1 MNFGLFPRSP
11 DNWDARVWA
20 PNAIDVRI
28 VSPNLPA
35 PIGLTTTV
43 PGFWEGNVP
52 GLTAGNAYELEL
64 TRADGNLLRRL
75 DPAARDT
82 DNSSLDNW
90 HNTSHA
96 VDPFDPD
103 HPWRPFVTPNFDDM
117 ILYQCHVGSFAGY
130 RDGLVAPGQ
139 VGSFNL
145 LMTKLQYI
153 RDLGFNALALLPVQE
168 FRGGRSWGYNP
179 SFYFALES
187 DYGRPAD
194 LRALVD
200 ACHSLGL
207 AVIFDVVYNHISDD
221 DSSFYH
227 FDERADGTGDSYS
240 GSYRTPWGW
249 APAFWQQGIREFFR
263 ANMAMYL
270 CEYNGDGLR
279 FDSTRQMEAAR
290 GWGNDGWNFMQFLT
304 WEAKRL
310 FPGKYLIAEHVP
322 DHESIVS
329 SAGFHATWVSAPFDW
344 TLNALNGLDSVGN
357 LERAISN
364 SFGQGQH
371 YPYSWNTIKYLM
383 GSHDQCGDGNNGNDG
398 KRNFVQRFGGRTNWY
413 ARAKARMAWALNIA
427 AEGTP
432 MLFMGSECHQEG
444 YWHDSWD
451 NNGDHRFDWSIA
463 GDWMGMEM
471 RYLVQAANQ
480 TRWNHVALRNGSLEV
495 THRDTNGVIAF
506 KRWNNAGDVVL
517 VVVNAS
523 DRSYTSAS
531 YGVATGQAGRW
542 EQILCTQD
550 AWFGGWHGAGN
561 AYYQPHTQA
570 DGRVYVNVPQWS
582 VTMFRLL

>member
-1 MNFGLFPRSP
+1 
-11 DNWDARVWA
+11 
-20 PNAIDVRI
+20 
-28 VSPNLPA
+28 
-35 PIGLTTTV
+35 
-43 PGFWEGNVP
+43 
-52 GLTAGNAYELEL
+52 
-64 TRADGNLLRRL
+64 
-75 DPAARDT
+75 
-82 DNSSLDNW
+82 
-90 HNTSHA
+90 
-96 VDPFDPD
+96 
-103 HPWRPFVTPNFDDM
+103 
-117 ILYQCHVGSFAGY
+117 
-130 RDGLVAPGQ
+130 
-139 VGSFNL
+139 
-145 LMTKLQYI
+145 
-153 RDLGFNALALLPVQE
+153 
-168 FRGGRSWGYNP
+168 
-179 SFYFALES
+179 
-187 DYGRPAD
+187 
-194 LRALVD
+194 
-200 ACHSLGL
+200 
-207 AVIFDVVYNHISDD
+207 
-221 DSSFYH
+221 
-227 FDERADGTGDSYS
+227 
-240 GSYRTPWGW
+240 
-249 APAFWQQGIREFFR
+249 
-263 ANMAMYL
+263 
-270 CEYNGDGLR
+270 
-279 FDSTRQMEAAR
+279 
-290 GWGNDGWNFMQFLT
+290 
-304 WEAKRL
+304 
-310 FPGKYLIAEHVP
+310 
-322 DHESIVS
+322 
-329 SAGFHATWVSAPFDW
+329 
-344 TLNALNGLDSVGN
+344 
-357 LERAISN
+357 
-364 SFGQGQH
+364 
-371 YPYSWNTIKYLM
+371 M

-523 DRSYTSAS
+523 DHSYTSAS